1 MAIYTVN
8 KFDLLN
14 FYPDLLFFNGI
25 ELTYESGRPACLRT
39 PFCGSLRGPKRN
51 TAKIYIFP
59 LGVSGNGPYISVD
72 SLSRGPP
79 TVICSKL
86 ALGL

>member
-1 MAIYTVN
+1 LHTYTVN

-39 PFCGSLRGPKRN
+39 PF
-51 TAKIYIFP
+51 
-59 LGVSGNGPYISVD
+59 
-72 SLSRGPP
+72 
-79 TVICSKL
+79 
-86 ALGL
+86 